1 MAVAAPI
8 LDVIE
13 YERGTEPKRKVDP
26 ITARVIAGALDN
38 IALEVGHK
46 LTRMSY
52 SSIIRESEDFGVAL
66 LDAEGRQICECSLST
81 PLQLGPIPGYLK
93 GIRQLFDERGDV
105 FEDGDVIIH
114 NSPYHGASHEPDVGF
129 CVPVFW
135 KGELVGFSFT
145 TAHHLDVGAM
155 TPGSCGIVDA
165 VDAYAEGLQF
175 KAIKAYSRG
184 VKNEMVW
191 RLLRDNIRA
200 SEMVVGDMEAQV
212 AACQIGARRYVEL
225 LEQYGREDVEAAC
238 EELMNYSERMLR
250 REIEQLPDGVY
261 SAEGFIDGFEN
272 DPDPSKRDQRITVTV
287 TVAGDTLTVD
297 LTGTSPQL
305 SDKAINM
312 PFVGTVDIAIYV
324 TLRSILLDTATHEYV
339 PQNSGLVRPVRIV
352 AERGSLANPT
362 FPCATIARFCPGNI
376 VADTLMAALAP
387 ICPDRVS
394 AGIGNMKVIAYS
406 GVWNQNYWVYMDIT
420 EGAYGGRQGKDGI
433 DASDVLYANTRNNPV
448 EDIEAHYP
456 LRVTRYELRTDKSGA
471 GKWRGGIGS
480 IRDMQF
486 LGQAHMS
493 LEGDGNRHAPK
504 GLFGGR
510 DGTPGDVVYISANG
524 EETHLPSK
532 LQSRWAHPGD
542 TIRTVSPCAG
552 GYGDPLQRNPER
564 VLEDV
569 LDEFISVESARTFY
583 RVVVDLPAGKVD
595 EVATAQLRAT
605 TKRRNG
611 DVSELTP
618 DSARGGAD

>member
-1 MAVAAPI
+1 MAIATPI

-13 YERGTEPKRKVDP
+13 YERGVEPSRKVDP

-38 IALEVGHK
+38 IVLEVGHK

-66 LDAEGRQICECSLST
+66 LDAQGRQICECSLST

-93 GIRQLFDERGDV
+93 GIRQLFEERGDV
-105 FEDGDVIIH
+105 FEEGDVIVH

-175 KAIKAYSRG
+175 KAIKVYSRG

-191 RLLRDNIRA
+191 RILRDNIRA
-200 SEMVVGDMEAQV
+200 SDMVVGDMEAQV

-225 LEQYGREDVEAAC
+225 LEQYGRETVEAAC

-261 SAEGFIDGFEN
+261 SAEGFIDGFAD
-272 DPDPSKRDQRITVTV
+272 DPDPGKRDQRIKVTV

-339 PQNSGLVRPVRIV
+339 PQNSGLVRPIRIV

-362 FPCATIARFCPGNI
+362 FPSATIARFCPGNI

-406 GVWNQNYWVYMDIT
+406 GVWNQTYWVYMDIT
-420 EGAYGGRQGKDGI
+420 EGAYGGRLGKDGI
-433 DASDVLYANTRNNPV
+433 DATDVLYANTRNNPV

-486 LGQAHMS
+486 LAKAHMS
-493 LEGDGNRHAPK
+493 LEGDGNRHPPR
-504 GLFGGR
+504 GLFGGLE
-510 DGTPGDVVYISANG
+510 GTPGDVVYIAANG
-524 EETHLPSK
+524 DETHLPSK
-532 LQSRWAHPGD
+532 LQSRWAQPGD

-552 GYGDPLQRNPER
+552 GYGDPLGRDPKR

-569 LDEFISVESARTFY
+569 LDEFISVESARRLY
-583 RVVVDLPAGKVD
+583 GVEIDLSARCVD
-595 EVATAQLRAT
+595 EAATARLRAA
-605 TKRRNG
+605 NG
-611 DVSELTP
+611 GP